1 MGTQGVNMKS
11 SSLLPFLLAILL
23 AATSLFAE
31 QAQDGAQ
38 PQKQDS
44 TVKQAA
50 QLKLIKAPTAP
61 YPDEALKKKI
71 EGKVTL
77 SIVVD
82 SEGTV
87 LDAKALSGP
96 PELFQAA
103 LDSVK
108 QWQFEPPAHPPVE
121 TKVEIGFGYEK
132 ECPGPVSEGGEV
144 ISGGWL
150 RSKKGTVIGED
161 FDIDQPLPPYFLED
175 RKAGIAGVMVL
186 SITVTPDG
194 RVKKV
199 HVVKSLSPHLDEAA
213 MKTVRQW
220 RFKLIKG
227 IPDALPDDF
236 ELPIIFKAMCRPQF

>member
-1 MGTQGVNMKS
+1 MKS

-44 TVKQAA
+44 TIKQAA
-50 QLKLIKAPTAP
+50 QLKLIKGPTQP
-61 YPDEALKKKI
+61 FRDEAQKKKI

-82 SEGTV
+82 AQGTV
-87 LDAKALSGP
+87 LDAKAVSGP

-103 LDSVK
+103 LDSIK

-121 TKVEIGFGYEK
+121 TNVQIGFGYPK
-132 ECPGPVSEGGEV
+132 ECPGPISDTGEV
-144 ISGGWL
+144 DSRGWL
-150 RSKKGTVIGED
+150 RSKKGTVISEG
-161 FDIDQPLPPYFLED
+161 FDIDQPVPPYSMED

-199 HVVKSLSPHLDEAA
+199 HVVKSLSPHLDAAA
-213 MKTVRQW
+213 MKTVQQW

-227 IPDALPDDF
+227 SPDALPDDF
-236 ELPIIFKAMCRPQF
+236 ELPISFKAICRPQL